1 MMSFAMLIPIVAI
14 LLPLAIVFLV
24 FFFITIWKLMD
35 RGGKQQGK
43 QVRAEEAQMIQ
54 EMYEGLADMAKRVES
69 LEAILLET
77 APKKES
83 PRHG

>member
-1 MMSFAMLIPIVAI
+1 MSFAMLIPIVAI
-14 LLPLAIVFLV
+14 LLPLAIVLLV
-24 FFFITIWKLMD
+24 FFFITIWKFMD
-35 RGGKQQGK
+35 RGAKRQGRE
-43 QVRAEEAQMIQ
+43 VCAEEAQMIQ
-54 EMYEGLADMAKRVES
+54 EMYEGLGDLAKRVES